1 MNKKREEL
9 LTENMG
15 KLFITMAIPGMIGM
29 MVIGLYNLVDSI
41 FVGQFV
47 GPAAV
52 SAVTMGYAIILIN
65 QAFLSL
71 FATGAASLFSRAV
84 GANDQETIDS
94 LLGNIFWPVLICS
107 ALLAVCTYTLAPE
120 ILTRLGAQGEILT
133 LGVQYIK
140 ILSLGFVF
148 GGLGPALNFLIRGE
162 GHMKKAMQIMALGTF
177 TNIILDYVFI
187 KVFDMGMTG
196 AALAT
201 IIGQALI
208 VVGNFL
214 HFASSQSLVCIRLRN
229 FRMTLKYMPDILKVG
244 FSGMVMSL
252 AVALQLSILLAMS
265 ARYSVASNIVM
276 STGFRVMAF
285 FYIPVFGIAYG
296 LQPVVGANYG
306 AKRYDRVKRS
316 FWFFGRMAF
325 VITLALWAFFQS
337 CAPFI
342 LSWFITDPS
351 IVEHGVG
358 RFRLFL
364 SSFFLYGFMMVII
377 MLFMALGKAKE
388 GAFMTLGRQVLFFIP
403 LVYVLPQFLG
413 ETGVWLSYP
422 LGDLFVMLFSSVILF
437 KELRALD
444 ALHTQEMYNK
454 KLTPDFSKE
463 KALA

>member
-1 MNKKREEL
+1 MKNKREEL

-15 KLFITMAIPGMIGM
+15 KLFIKMAIPGMIGM
-29 MVIGLYNLVDSI
+29 TVIGLYNLVDSI

-52 SAVTMGYAIILIN
+52 SAVTMGYAIVLVN
-65 QAFLSL
+65 QALLSL
-71 FATGAASLFSRAV
+71 FATGAASLFSRAM
-84 GANDQETIDS
+84 GANDRDTIDA

-107 ALLAVCTYTLAPE
+107 TLLSVCTYTFASQ
-120 ILTRLGAQGEILT
+120 ILTRLGAQGEILS
-133 LGVQYIK
+133 LGVQYLK

-187 KVFDMGMTG
+187 KVFAMGMTG

-214 HFASSQSLVCIRLRN
+214 HFASPQSLVCIRPHN
-229 FRMTLKYMPDILKVG
+229 FRMTLKYMPDILKIG

-252 AVALQLSILLAMS
+252 AVAVQLSILLAMS

-285 FYIPVFGIAYG
+285 FYIPVFGISYG

-306 AKRYDRVKRS
+306 AKLYDRVKRS
-316 FWFFGRMAF
+316 FWFFGRIAF
-325 VITLALWAFFQS
+325 AITFVLWVFFQS

-342 LSWFITDPS
+342 LSWFITDRT
-351 IVEHGVG
+351 IVEQGVG
-358 RFRLFL
+358 HFRLFL

-377 MLFMALGKAKE
+377 MLFMALGKAKK
-388 GAFMTLGRQVLFFIP
+388 GAFMTLGRQILFFIP
-403 LVYVLPQFLG
+403 LVYVLPRWFG
-413 ETGVWLSYP
+413 EIGVWLSYP
-422 LGDLFVMLFSSVILF
+422 LGDLFIMLFGSVILF

-444 ALHTQEMYNK
+444 ALHTQEVYNK
-454 KLTPDFSKE
+454 ERTPELSRE
-463 KALA
+463 EALA